1 MRQMDVAVGKV
12 YLDAGSPGRGYS
24 SRFSHDQEHAT
35 PGYYSVFLQDPK
47 VTVELTATERCGFHK
62 YTFPAAENAHL
73 ILDLAHNIGNE
84 TPWQARQAI
93 FGTGI

>member
-1 MRQMDVAVGKV
+1 MIN
-12 YLDAGSPGRGYS
+12 LGSPGAGYAS
-24 SRFSHDQEHAT
+24 VFSHAEETAA
-35 PGYYSVFLQDPK
+35 PGYYRVFLKTPQ
-47 VTVELTATERCGFHK
+47 VAAELTASARCGFHK